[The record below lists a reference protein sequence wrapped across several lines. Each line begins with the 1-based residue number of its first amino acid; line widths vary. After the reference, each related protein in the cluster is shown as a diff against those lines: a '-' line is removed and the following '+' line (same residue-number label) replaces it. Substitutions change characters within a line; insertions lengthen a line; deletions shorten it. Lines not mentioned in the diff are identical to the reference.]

1 MTMKTIL
8 LLTLI
13 LVISSTVSFAAV
25 FSPTVLKIDAPGVI
39 HYDFDGSTLKVPV
52 TLKGNPA
59 GIFFLVYTK
68 DKADQIIDVHNG
80 YLGWHYVNKIDTCV
94 YLSAIKTLDVGSNS
108 ISWDGKDS
116 DGGIVPAGEY
126 TYYIW
131 AYDNRSEKIKVTE
144 YVGPGNHV
152 IEKDEAGK
160 PLPKPIYASDSSR
173 WIIGSDPDDSTLV
186 ETCGFTVPESWGF
199 SWGGSKG
206 TRPDDHSIVYRLAQN
221 LDSMIGVLWKYKWV
235 PNGEAVRDTNYEVN
249 WTIPQ
254 QNSDCAIDE
263 NYLYVCQHNYF
274 LEYALADVYVIDY
287 REGEMI
293 NTFDVSEWWSDSSD
307 MAAGAQMNGGP
318 HNVYTR
324 NGFLYCGPNTVGC
337 EQQMLDPIAGLGD
350 LDNLI
355 KWVNTN
361 GDYVLDHN
369 SEVDALRPW
378 VCNDYNVGPYMYSFT
393 ADANGFCVAPAYDMG
408 AVSFGLEAPDGTG
421 IGYLAFAGET
431 AVWKTGMN
439 FVDNGSAYDGLY
451 VSKTGESTWDIFPG
465 TYFIGQDSIK
475 GIITNQVAVDE
486 AAPAAF
492 AVAQNSPNPFNPS
505 TTISFTIAEAGNV
518 TIDVFN
524 VAGQKVETL
533 ANEFMAAGSHAV
545 TWDASQVSAG
555 LYFYRVKSGD
565 YSKTMKMTL
574 LK

>member
-1 MTMKTIL
+1 MKKIL
-8 LLTLI
+8 LITLI
-13 LVISSTVSFAAV
+13 LVICSTVAFAAN

-39 HYDFDGSTLKVPV
+39 QYNFDGTDLNIPV
-52 TLKGNPA
+52 TIKGKSA
-59 GIFFLVYTK
+59 GLVFLVYTK

-160 PLPKPIYASDSSR
+160 PLSKPIYADGGSR

-186 ETCGFTVPESWGF
+186 ETCGFTVPESWSD
-199 SWGGSKG
+199 SWGWGKG
-206 TRPDDHSIVYRLAQN
+206 NRPDDHSIVYRLAQN

-254 QNSDCAIDE
+254 QNADCAIDD
-263 NYLYVCQHNYF
+263 NYIYVVEHSWG
-274 LEYALADVYVIDY
+274 LEYALANLYVIDY
-287 REGEMI
+287 RAGDMVT
-293 NTFDVSEWWSDSSD
+293 TFDLTEWWSDPDD

-318 HNVYTR
+318 INVYSR
-324 NGFLYCGPNTVGC
+324 NGLLYVGPGSVGC
-337 EQQMLDPIAGLGD
+337 VGQLLDPIAGMKD
-350 LDNLI
+350 LDDLI
-355 KWVNTN
+355 SWVNTN
-361 GDYVLDHN
+361 GDYVLDKN

-378 VCNDYNVGPYMYSFT
+378 VCNDYNVGPYIYSFT
-393 ADANGFCVAPAYDMG
+393 ADANGFCVAPAFDMG

-431 AVWKTGMN
+431 ASWKKGMD
-439 FVDNGSAYDGLY
+439 FCDNGSAYDGLY
-451 VSKTGESTWDIFPG
+451 VSKSTGVSTYAMFPG
-465 TYFIGQDSIK
+465 TYFIGQDSMK

-492 AVAQNSPNPFNPS
+492 AVAQNSPNPFNPT

-518 TIDVFN
+518 SIDVFN
-524 VAGQKVETL
+524 VAGQNVDTI
-533 ANEFMAAGSHAV
+533 ANEFMGAGSHAV
-545 TWDASQVSAG
+545 VWDASQVSAG
-555 LYFYRVKSGD
+555 VYFYTVKSGN